1 MREDEIE
8 DTLRE
13 HLRVDNL
20 DPLGVT
26 HLVLE
31 FAPGVRRAGA
41 GVWCLD
47 DLPLEGIAAVRD
59 RLSRILEEE
68 LVPLPIEEVID
79 RFKATGFYRD
89 HERKLD
95 DGFIVACLRVD
106 PEICIDDEQCGLR
119 KWERHRLDEMIL
131 ALREIGEPAHYTN
144 IAEKTNALLESAM
157 QTSAHNILAHM
168 YRLPDIFVRVGHG
181 VYGLAEWDLEGDG
194 SLSNAAHRVL
204 SAAGKPLHYDV
215 IADRVLQTWKAR
227 RSSVHV
233 ALNTDDRFV
242 RIGPGVYWLREKIAE
257 SDETGEAD
265 FGDLFGDRLEER
277 QEDIAGEHGG
287 RGYDTHSEA
296 DAIRQMGTD
305 FFS

>member
-1 MREDEIE
+1 VGINAIRE
-8 DTLRE
+8 
-13 HLRVDNL
+13 
-20 DPLGVT
+20 
-26 HLVLE
+26 
-31 FAPGVRRAGA
+31 
-41 GVWCLD
+41 
-47 DLPLEGIAAVRD
+47 
-59 RLSRILEEE
+59 RLTRILEEE
-68 LVPLPIEEVID
+68 LVPLPVEKLID

-89 HERKLD
+89 HEEELD
-95 DGFIVACLRVD
+95 DGFILACLRVD
-106 PEICIDDEQCGLR
+106 PEICIDDEECGLR

-131 ALREIGEPAHYTN
+131 ALREIGEPAHYTR
-144 IAEKTNALLESAM
+144 IAETTNALLEPEM

-181 VYGLAEWDLEGDG
+181 VYGLAEWDLHGDG
-194 SLSNAAHRVL
+194 SLANAAHRVM

-215 IADRVLQTWKAR
+215 IADRVLKTWKAR
-227 RSSVHV
+227 RSSVYV

-257 SDETGEAD
+257 SAETGEAD

-277 QEDIAGEHGG
+277 QEEITGERSG
-287 RGYDTHSEA
+287 RGYDTHAEA